1 MQINQLKRREFIT
14 LLGGAAVCPLAAR
27 AQQPDRMRLIGVLMG
42 GVENDPV
49 VRPQLATFRGALAKL
64 GWTEASNLRIEV
76 RWCADAV
83 LCARYAADLVALG
96 PKVLLA
102 VSTPSLAALQ
112 QQTRT
117 IPIVFAGVA
126 DPVGQGFVASLARPG
141 GNITGFSV
149 FEAPIAGKMLEML
162 TQITPPVERVAI
174 LFNPAATPYASL
186 MLHAIEEAAS
196 SFAVAVQ
203 RAPVNSDGEFESMM
217 AELAR
222 QERAGVLVLPSI
234 FIITH
239 REAIIAL
246 AARHH
251 LPAVYSFAFFAEA
264 GGLMSYGVDIGD
276 LTRRAADYVDRIL
289 KGTNPG
295 DLPVQMPIK
304 FYQVINLK
312 TAKALDITIAPSLLA
327 TADRVIE

>member
-1 MQINQLKRREFIT
+1 LKRRELIA
-14 LLGGAAVCPLAAR
+14 LIGGAAACPLAAHT
-27 AQQPDRMRLIGVLMG
+27 QQPDRMRLIGVLTG

-49 VRPQLATFRGALAKL
+49 TQLATFRGALAKL
-64 GWTEASNLRIEV
+64 GRTEASNLRIEG

-83 LCARYAADLVALG
+83 LCARHAAYVVALG
-96 PKVLLA
+96 PRAFLA
-102 VSTPSLAALQ
+102 VSTTALAALQ

-117 IPIVFAGVA
+117 IPIVFVGVA
-126 DPVGQGFVASLARPG
+126 DPVGQGFVASLAHPG

-149 FEAPIAGKMLEML
+149 FDAPMAGKWLEML

-174 LFNPAATPYASL
+174 LFNPATAPYASL
-186 MLHAIEEAAS
+186 MLRAIEEAAS
-196 SFAVAVQ
+196 SFAVAVP
-203 RAPVNSDGEFESMM
+203 RAPVNSDGELKAMM

-222 QERAGVLVLPSI
+222 QERGGVLVLPSV
-234 FIITH
+234 FMITH

-264 GGLMSYGVDIGD
+264 GGLMSYGVDLDD
-276 LTRRAADYVDRIL
+276 LQRRAADYVDRIL
-289 KGTNPG
+289 KGSKPG

-327 TADRVIE
+327 TADGVIE

>member
-1 MQINQLKRREFIT
+1 MQIVQLKRREVIA
-14 LLGGAAVCPLAAR
+14 LLGGAAGWPLAAR
-27 AQQPDRMRLIGVLMG
+27 AQQPDGMRLIGVLMG

-49 VRPQLATFRGALAKL
+49 TQLATFRGALAKL

-76 RWCADAV
+76 RWCTDAV
-83 LCARYAADLVALG
+83 LCARHAAYLVALG
-96 PKVLLA
+96 PKALLA
-102 VSTPSLAALQ
+102 ESTTALAALQ

-117 IPIVFAGVA
+117 IPIVFVGVA

-149 FEAPIAGKMLEML
+149 FDAPMAGKWLEML

-174 LFNPAATPYASL
+174 LFNPATAPYASL

-203 RAPVNSDGEFESMM
+203 RAPVNSGGELETMM
-217 AELAR
+217 ADLAR
-222 QERAGVLVLPSI
+222 QERGGVLVLPSL
-234 FIITH
+234 FMITH

-264 GGLMSYGVDIGD
+264 GGLMSYGVDLDD
-276 LTRRAADYVDRIL
+276 LERRAAHYVDRIL
-289 KGTNPG
+289 KGSKPG

-304 FYQVINLK
+304 FHQVINLK
-312 TAKALDITIAPSLLA
+312 TAKALDITIAPSLVA
-327 TADRVIE
+327 TADGVIE